1 MPKRYRW
8 KIFAQT
14 VTIAYLHVVLF
25 TMHEK
30 IYDDA
35 VYMMQFLCENSY
47 GLLALNYFHKKVP
60 SQIFGMVLN
69 TPLSC

>member
-14 VTIAYLHVVLF
+14 VTIAYLHVVLL

-47 GLLALNYFHKKVP
+47 
-60 SQIFGMVLN
+60 
-69 TPLSC
+69 